1 MKKLSLLL
9 IVLLFSSAIATME
22 KPEWEIGMYWKYQVT
37 PAEYNFTVEIKGK
50 EDITVDIDN
59 EKYKAWNLTQTTEGK
74 TVVDKIYTYV
84 RTYDLANVMQITYLK
99 NGQRMKDIYSPPTP
113 FIRYN
118 VNVGDE
124 WNNSYQLLSYDG
136 KNWQVTVVKENCKCV
151 GKEKVKVPVGEF
163 ESYKIEKNV
172 TYKMENGKYFNSTQV
187 IYYSPKIKNWI
198 KSESYVLGHKKS
210 ETVLIDTNCLEKEKK
225 FALPLYIS
233 IIAIAIS
240 IVFKLKNK
248 NQRK

>member
-99 NGQRMKDIYSPPTP
+99 NGQRMKDI
-113 FIRYN
+113 
-118 VNVGDE
+118 
-124 WNNSYQLLSYDG
+124 
-136 KNWQVTVVKENCKCV
+136 
-151 GKEKVKVPVGEF
+151 
-163 ESYKIEKNV
+163 
-172 TYKMENGKYFNSTQV
+172 
-187 IYYSPKIKNWI
+187 
-198 KSESYVLGHKKS
+198 
-210 ETVLIDTNCLEKEKK
+210 
-225 FALPLYIS
+225 
-233 IIAIAIS
+233 
-240 IVFKLKNK
+240 
-248 NQRK
+248 